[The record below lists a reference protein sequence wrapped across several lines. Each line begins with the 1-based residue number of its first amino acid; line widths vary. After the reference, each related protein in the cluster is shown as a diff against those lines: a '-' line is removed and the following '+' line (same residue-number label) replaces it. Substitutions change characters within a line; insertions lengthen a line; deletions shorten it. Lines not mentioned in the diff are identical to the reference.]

1 MTALA
6 EVRAELAK
14 NERQWEAF
22 RATGHCMVVAPPG
35 SGKTKLLTARLAQDF
50 LVEIGEPHGAACITY
65 SNSAAEELD
74 RRLLLLGVQ
83 RRSNLFVGT
92 VHGFALN
99 CVIRP
104 YAAIVG
110 LGDVV
115 DATVASAEERKHFFE
130 EALYSVY
137 DPAEN
142 VYGVDTTMARRR
154 RHRIVGDDP
163 MFGGERVAR
172 VTRIYED
179 LLRSEGLID
188 FEDMVRT

>member
-6 EVRAELAK
+6 EIRAELVS

-22 RATGHCMVVAPPG
+22 RAPGHCMVVAPPG

-50 LVEIGEPHGAACITY
+50 LGEIGEPHGAACITY

-110 LGDVV
+110 LDDVV
-115 DATVASAEERKHFFE
+115 DATVASASVSSKRRCTASMTGASTSTAWTRPWHAAGVTWSSATTRCS
-130 EALYSVY
+130 EAN
-137 DPAEN
+137 AWH
-142 VYGVDTTMARRR
+142 G
-154 RHRIVGDDP
+154 
-163 MFGGERVAR
+163 
-172 VTRIYED
+172 
-179 LLRSEGLID
+179 
-188 FEDMVRT
+188 